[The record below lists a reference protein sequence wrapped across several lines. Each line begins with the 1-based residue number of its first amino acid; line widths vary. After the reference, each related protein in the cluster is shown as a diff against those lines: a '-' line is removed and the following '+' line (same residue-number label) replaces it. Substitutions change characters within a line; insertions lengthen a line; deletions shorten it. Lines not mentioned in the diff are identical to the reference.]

1 VPPLAVLCGYMHLC
15 GFILSPSVIKVKGKA
30 WLEPVIMWL
39 TISMSTGNGKSTLF
53 RHLIDLLK
61 EIRSECE
68 VQDNDPSWMFDDG
81 SLEKMGALMS
91 DNSCRLFGLYDE
103 LSAFLSQ
110 INLYRGKGLQDTHE
124 MSVFL
129 QLYNGQHW
137 KRDTGKLFNNNHYI

>member
-1 VPPLAVLCGYMHLC
+1 MPPLAVLCGYMHLC
-15 GFILSPSVIKVKGKA
+15 GFLLSPSVIKVNGKD
-30 WLEPVIMWL
+30 WTEPVIMWL
-39 TISMSTGNGKSTLF
+39 TISMSTRNGKSTLF

-61 EIRSECE
+61 KIRAQCEIE
-68 VQDNDPSWMFDDG
+68 DNDPSWMFDDG
-81 SLEKMGALMS
+81 SFEKMGALMS

-110 INLYRGKGLQDTHE
+110 INLYRCKGLQDTHE

-137 KRDTGKLFNNNHYI
+137 RRDTSELFL